1 MKDEGSDGF
10 CKELAEADEAIVAAF
25 LLSDGI
31 ICSHLKLN
39 VPELKEED
47 ARRLSEQTE
56 VIMNITRT
64 NEQLFGRIGF
74 VLISHESI
82 DGMCFPVDSSTTLLI
97 GLVRPYEQQK
107 IADKVNGMTRSSKI
121 WKKDTVDSI

>member
-1 MKDEGSDGF
+1 MKGADGF

-25 LLSDGI
+25 LISDGI
-31 ICSHLKLN
+31 QGSHLKLN

-47 ARRLSEQTE
+47 ARRLSDQTE

-64 NEQLFGRIGF
+64 NEQLFGRVAF
-74 VLISHESI
+74 VLVSHESI
-82 DGMCFPVDSSTTLLI
+82 DGMFFPVDSSTTLLV
-97 GLVRPYEQQK
+97 GLVRPYDQKK
-107 IADKVNGMTRSSKI
+107 IADKVSAMARSSKI